1 MTEMLN
7 NMQKYVV
14 STTLQEPLPWVNST
28 LLKGDVPR
36 EVAKLKKQQDENLDL
51 VIMGSGE
58 LIQTLMEHN
67 LIDRYVLTVHPLVL
81 GSGQRLFKEDGPF
94 ATLQLVS
101 AKATPTGVVVATYQP
116 AEARAKSACA

>member
-1 MTEMLN
+1 M
-7 NMQKYVV
+7 
-14 STTLQEPLPWVNST
+14 
-28 LLKGDVPR
+28 
-36 EVAKLKKQQDENLDL
+36 AKLKKQQDENLDL

-58 LIQTLMEHN
+58 LIPTLMEHN
-67 LIDRYVLTVHPLVL
+67 LIDRYVLMVHPLVL

-116 AEARAKSACA
+116 AEARAK